1 MTTSITQGIFGRK
14 SRLEVLRCLY
24 DSGEELTGREIA
36 RRSGFSPQQTH
47 NELKA
52 LVSLGI
58 AERKIAAPAHLF
70 RLNREHWVVKD
81 VVKVVFEKEKQ
92 WLDELLKEF
101 GGKLPHS
108 VKSLILFGSASR
120 SQLRPESDIDLL
132 ALVENEKDEKE
143 VVDCFSEHG
152 PKVLARYHYPLAP
165 VILTMDEFRKRYK
178 QKDKFAREILRTGRV
193 VRGELFTEIL

>member
-1 MTTSITQGIFGRK
+1 MTYPITQDIFGRK

-36 RRSGFSPQQTH
+36 RRAGFSPQQTH

-58 AERKIAAPAHLF
+58 AERKIAAPSHLF

-81 VVKVVFEKEKQ
+81 VAKVVFEKEKL

-101 GGKLPHS
+101 GRKLPHS
-108 VKSLILFGSASR
+108 VQSLILFGSAAR
-120 SQLRPESDIDLL
+120 GRLRPESDIDLL
-132 ALVENEKDEKE
+132 ALVGNEKNRKE
-143 VVDCFSEHG
+143 AVDCFSEHG
-152 PKVLARYHYPLAP
+152 SEVLSRYHYPLAP
-165 VILTMDEFRKRYK
+165 VILTMDEFRKRYR
-178 QKDKFAREILRTGRV
+178 QNDKFAREIIRTGRV
-193 VRGELFTEIL
+193 VQGKLFIEIL